1 VSTTEAA
8 PPSPAPRALFT
19 GLVDDAA
26 VFPPGLAPL
35 PDAVVRHRELRTGPD
50 ADLVGPLLVPVPATA
65 QLRYIAAGSPAA
77 PTLRVSLVARPGT
90 PVRELLHAVGEL
102 EGVPDLEVVAVEL
115 AHQPGWEEAL
125 GQGPPVVVEVPRD
138 PFAQQR
144 AMEEVARAR
153 GEHPVR
159 AKFRTQ
165 ATPAAPVPTPAELAT
180 FVVRCIRRE
189 TPFKLTGGLHHAVA
203 GTRPAAEGGTEDQH
217 GVLNV
222 LLATR
227 AALDGAE
234 AGAVA
239 EVLAVRDADRLARET
254 ATLTEEQ
261 AREVRAA
268 FTSYGCCGVLDPLT
282 ELHDLH
288 LI

>member
-1 VSTTEAA
+1 MSTTDAA
-8 PPSPAPRALFT
+8 PPRPAPRSLFT

-26 VFPPGLAPL
+26 VFPPGLAPV
-35 PDAVVRHRELRTGPD
+35 PDAVVRHRELTRGPY
-50 ADLVGPLLVPVPATA
+50 ADLVGPLLVPVSETHR
-65 QLRYIAAGSPAA
+65 LRYTAAGSPAA
-77 PTLRVSLVARPGT
+77 GTLRVSLVARPGT
-90 PVRELLHAVGEL
+90 PVREVLHALGEL
-102 EGVPDLEVVAVEL
+102 EGVPGLEVVSLEL

-125 GQGPPVVVEVPRD
+125 GHGRPVVVEVPRD

-144 AMEEVARAR
+144 AMEELAGARA
-153 GEHPVR
+153 EHPVR

-165 ATPAAPVPTPAELAT
+165 GTPDTPVPTPAELAT
-180 FVVRCIRRE
+180 FVVRSIRRK

-203 GTRPAAEGGTEDQH
+203 GTHPAAGGGTEDQH

-239 EVLAVRDADRLARET
+239 EVLAVRDADRLVGEVAS
-254 ATLTEEQ
+254 LTEEQ
-261 AREVRAA
+261 ARRLRAA